1 MLEQVDLPLSEE
13 QCSIDQVLSEE
24 CLNTEQSQLET
35 TLLLCQIKTKR
46 KLSNQKT
53 HEEHKQVR
61 AKLAGK
67 KQEFERRKEGETQHL
82 YKKKKIKVFKIL
94 SKKL

>member
-35 TLLLCQIKTKR
+35 TLLRQIKTKR
-46 KLSNQKT
+46 KLSNQK
-53 HEEHKQVR
+53 HMKNIN
-61 AKLAGK
+61 G
-67 KQEFERRKEGETQHL
+67 
-82 YKKKKIKVFKIL
+82 
-94 SKKL
+94 

>member
-35 TLLLCQIKTKR
+35 TLLRQIKTK
-46 KLSNQKT
+46 NQT
-53 HEEHKQVR
+53 ELTV
-61 AKLAGK
+61 GK
-67 KQEFERRKEGETQHL
+67 K
-82 YKKKKIKVFKIL
+82 KVFKL
-94 SKKL
+94 SEKEH

>member
-24 CLNTEQSQLET
+24 CFNTEQSQLEI
-35 TLLLCQIKTKR
+35 TLLICQIKTKR
-46 KLSNQKT
+46 KVSNQKT
-53 HEEHKQVR
+53 HEEYKQVK
-61 AKLAGK
+61 AKLGTK
-67 KQEFERRKEGETQHL
+67 KQEFERRKERETQSL
-82 YKKKKIKVFKIL
+82 YKKKIEVFKIL